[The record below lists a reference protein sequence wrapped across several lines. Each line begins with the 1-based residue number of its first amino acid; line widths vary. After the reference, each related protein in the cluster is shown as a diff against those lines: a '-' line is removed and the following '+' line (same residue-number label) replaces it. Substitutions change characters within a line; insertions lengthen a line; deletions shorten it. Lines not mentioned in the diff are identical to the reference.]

1 MALTRKF
8 LAALG
13 LEAEKVDEIIT
24 AHTETIEGLKTEL
37 AAEKAKTEKIPALQK
52 QLEDVQAD
60 IKAKYVSKEDHEKTV
75 KEFSDY
81 KNGIAAKEAKSA
93 KEAAVRAYYEG
104 KGIKDSNLTIAMRGS
119 AKEIEAIELDEKG
132 AIKDTKVLDALTGE
146 GGEYASLITANSGGR
161 VNTGGDLSGRGKS
174 QPQSRATQLYE
185 QHYQALYGA
194 KKGTGD

>member
-13 LEAEKVDEIIT
+13 IEAEKVDEIIA
-24 AHTETIEGLKTEL
+24 AHTETVEGLKTEL
-37 AAEKAKTEKIPALQK
+37 AAEKAKAEKIPELQK
-52 QLEDVQAD
+52 QLEDVQAE

-75 KEFSDY
+75 KEYADY
-81 KNGIAAKEAKSA
+81 KNGIAAKEARSA

-104 KGIKDSNLTIAMRGS
+104 KGIKDGNLTIAMRGS
-119 AKEIEAIELDEKG
+119 AKEIDAVELDEKG
-132 AIKDTKVLDALTGE
+132 AIKDTKALDALTGE
-146 GGEYASLITANSGGR
+146 GGEYASLITANNGGR
-161 VNTGGDLSGRGKS
+161 VNTGGDLSGKGKS
-174 QPQSRATQLYE
+174 QPQSRAAQLYE